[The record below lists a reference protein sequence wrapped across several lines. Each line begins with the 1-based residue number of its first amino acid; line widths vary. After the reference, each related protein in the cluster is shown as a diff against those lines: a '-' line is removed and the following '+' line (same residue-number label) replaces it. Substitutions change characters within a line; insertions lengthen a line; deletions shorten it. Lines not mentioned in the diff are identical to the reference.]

1 MPRLLAARCGRRPR
15 LRAGVV
21 LFHFSALLFAWMEF
35 PWPVALSIT
44 TVLCVFMYGMFAH
57 FTRIYAKFQLR
68 PGQMIDGRMVS
79 AAEAAAVAG
88 AQFGAVATRGNS
100 ETSTVIRETQDA
112 RR

>member
-1 MPRLLAARCGRRPR
+1 
-15 LRAGVV
+15 
-21 LFHFSALLFAWMEF
+21 MEF

-79 AAEAAAVAG
+79 AEEAAAVAG
-88 AQFGAVATRGNS
+88 AQFGAMRQGS
-100 ETSTVIRETQDA
+100 ETSTVIREMQD
-112 RR
+112 RRT